1 MLYLCGVIRGIAQ
14 KKLAMVSGV
23 SERTLRSIANG
34 QIDIDFYTL
43 VEILTALEEG
53 FAGFT

>member
-1 MLYLCGVIRGIAQ
+1 MYLCGVIRGIAQ

-23 SERTLRSIANG
+23 SERTLRRIVNR

>member
-1 MLYLCGVIRGIAQ
+1 MYLCGVIMGIAQ
-14 KKLAMVSGV
+14 KKLAMVSGM
-23 SERTLRSIANG
+23 SEHSLRRIANG